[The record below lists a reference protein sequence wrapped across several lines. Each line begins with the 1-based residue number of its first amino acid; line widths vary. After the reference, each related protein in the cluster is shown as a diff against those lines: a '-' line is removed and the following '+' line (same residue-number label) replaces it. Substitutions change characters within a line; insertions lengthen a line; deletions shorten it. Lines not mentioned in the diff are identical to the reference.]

1 MKVLGSYAFAWFG
14 LAVVAVLNGILRVES
29 YGRFMGELAAHQ
41 ISTLVAILVLGALI
55 WFLTGWVRI
64 QSPAQAVAIGLMW
77 LVMTVLFEFGFGH
90 FAAGHSW
97 SKLLADYNLLK
108 GRLWPLLLVWIAA
121 APSVFV
127 RLRR

>member
-1 MKVLGSYAFAWFG
+1 MKVFAVYAAAWFG
-14 LAVVAVLNGILRVES
+14 LAVLAVLNGILRVDG